1 MIFFKSYLYDLFW
14 LIMNFI
20 MKKDRM
26 QCAPLYYIIN
36 QRALNGRVI
45 TANEELFNYG
55 DDLIKGS

>member
-1 MIFFKSYLYDLFW
+1 
-14 LIMNFI
+14 